1 MCQVFKGV
9 APFVNCIFRLNSVFY
24 LPFCTFTKWYV
35 SDMFEVFSVIEVEV
49 KSAVIWR
56 KTNKLIQSYDALE
69 LKVFDTVL

>member
-1 MCQVFKGV
+1 
-9 APFVNCIFRLNSVFY
+9 
-24 LPFCTFTKWYV
+24 
-35 SDMFEVFSVIEVEV
+35 MFEVFSVIEVEV